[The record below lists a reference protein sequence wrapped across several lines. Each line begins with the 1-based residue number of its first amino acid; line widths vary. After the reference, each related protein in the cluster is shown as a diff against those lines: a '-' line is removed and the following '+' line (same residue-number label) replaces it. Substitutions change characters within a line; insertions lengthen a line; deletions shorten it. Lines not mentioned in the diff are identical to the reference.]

1 MRIFKKILIV
11 IAILIAALLVIGLFT
26 KKEYT
31 VSREI
36 TINKPKQEVFDYL
49 KHLKNQQYFNTWAQK
64 DPNAKHEEKGTDG
77 TVGFVFT
84 WKSENNDVGEGI
96 QEIKSIRE
104 GERIDYDIQFI
115 EPFSGQAK
123 CFMST
128 DDTGNNQTHVKW
140 GFDSGMKYPMNIM
153 MIFIDIPGMLGKEM
167 DKSLVNLKN
176 TLEK

>member
-1 MRIFKKILIV
+1 MNILFIVLGIIAGIFVLLLIMALFAKKGYSV
-11 IAILIAALLVIGLFT
+11 H
-26 KKEYT
+26 
-31 VSREI
+31 REI
-36 TINKPKQEVFDYL
+36 LINKPKQEVFDYV
-49 KHLKNQQYFNTWAQK
+49 KFIKNQDYYSKWVMT
-64 DPNAKHEEKGTDG
+64 DPNMKKIFKGTDG

-104 GERIDYDIQFI
+104 GERIDYNIQFI

-123 CFMST
+123 CFMSS
-128 DDTGNNQTHVKW
+128 DDTGNNQTHVQW
-140 GFDSGMKYPMNIM
+140 GFDSRMKYPMNIM